1 LTALKRK
8 RAQSSAS
15 EGVTSARSTVT
26 PAQLSANVGKHTS
39 ANVDANVGPAAK
51 RSRRTTLSHAKQKKS
66 DDSAATP
73 AAVLFSDIRKKREE
87 PETPKGKQTTKE
99 DVKVPQ
105 NCETLTVVIS
115 VVKSSLI

>member
-1 LTALKRK
+1 MTALKRK

-26 PAQLSANVGKHTS
+26 PAQLSANVGKLSADTDTS

-66 DDSAATP
+66 DASAATP

-99 DVKVPQ
+99 DVKLPP
-105 NCETLTVVIS
+105 NCEMLTVVI
-115 VVKSSLI
+115 